1 MAARTGGR
9 LSDRQIRNTHDL
21 SDIAAMVAE
30 VPETAAEWPDLA
42 DGERAS
48 FAAEWS
54 NYMGGVAQLIGDYYE
69 GDLTPDQKGDL
80 FALLRR
86 LQEVGPLLDRIGVR
100 RPDLLGMDLLLDP
113 PSAAR
118 RGDAP
123 RPDAEPR

>member
-1 MAARTGGR
+1 MATPTTQQRVDRTTRNARR
-9 LSDRQIRNTHDL
+9 LN
-21 SDIAAMVAE
+21 DIAAMVAAI
-30 VPETAAEWPDLA
+30 PETAAEWPDLA

-69 GDLTPDQKGDL
+69 GDLTPDQKRAL

-100 RPDLLGMDLLLDP
+100 RPDLLGMDVLLDP

-118 RGDAP
+118 RGAAP

>member
-1 MAARTGGR
+1 MTARTGGR

-21 SDIAAMVAE
+21 RDIAAMVAE
-30 VPETAAEWPDLA
+30 IPETATEWPDLA

-48 FAAEWS
+48 FGLEWA
-54 NYMGGVAQLIGDYYE
+54 NYMAGVEHLIGDYYDDE
-69 GDLTPDQKGDL
+69 LTPDQKGDL

-86 LQEVGPLLDRIGVR
+86 LQEVGPLLDRIDVR

-118 RGDAP
+118 
-123 RPDAEPR
+123 